1 MRICF
6 PAAAERLGYLL
17 LTCLLLHG
25 CLAEADFTP
34 PETAIE
40 AQLTHHLPTL
50 TEQLS
55 TTTTLQ
61 PQSEF
66 VLPEAEVAYAEEDE
80 TFVF

>member
-1 MRICF
+1 M
-6 PAAAERLGYLL
+6 AAWLKLIS
-17 LTCLLLHG
+17 H
-25 CLAEADFTP
+25 P

-40 AQLTHHLPTL
+40 AQLTHHLPAL

-55 TTTTLQ
+55 TTTLQ

>member
-6 PAAAERLGYLL
+6 PAAAERLSYLL

-25 CLAEADFTP
+25 CLAEADFTH

-40 AQLTHHLPTL
+40 AQLTRHLPAL

-55 TTTTLQ
+55 TTTLQ